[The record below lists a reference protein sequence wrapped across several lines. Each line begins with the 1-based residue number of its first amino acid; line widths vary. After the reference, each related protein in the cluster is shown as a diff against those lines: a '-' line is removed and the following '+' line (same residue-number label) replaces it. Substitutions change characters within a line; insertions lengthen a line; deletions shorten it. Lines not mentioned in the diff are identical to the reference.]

1 MANEVDKVI
10 KELWYPISE
19 LADSIIEIE
28 NSIEDDGSSLIA
40 LDLLHKTHRLL
51 LDNFIGRISS
61 GPYGYILIEDVFA
74 ELEKRDC
81 DISPLVMFYL
91 AKYLMNG
98 GSNCEEALPFLS
110 KSLEYSITSKHPID
124 SPVDVAFTHAAVSYL
139 SNKKNASEIDKL
151 YSAAIELISDSGS
164 FNSIKQISGLDLFIL
179 FAFIVK
185 EKANLDMI
193 HEFCK
198 DECDI
203 RDADPLFSVE
213 HNFLNYAYEN
223 DLSNKDISELHLV
236 KMIALYIEEVSL
248 DELSQFYEDK
258 FHTRDDVALGS
269 IPLKSLEDVIRV
281 FFDKELLNTSSSE

>member
-1 MANEVDKVI
+1 MSNEVDKVF
-10 KELWYPISE
+10 KELWYPINE
-19 LADSIIEIE
+19 LAGSIIEIE
-28 NSIEDDGSSLIA
+28 NSIEEDGSSLVA
-40 LDLLHKTHRLL
+40 LELLHKTHRLL
-51 LDNFIGRISS
+51 LDNFIGRIAS
-61 GPYGYILIEDVFA
+61 GPYGYILIEEFFD

-110 KSLEYSITSKHPID
+110 KSIEYSVTSKHPID

-185 EKANLDMI
+185 EKASLDMI

-198 DECDI
+198 DEFDM
-203 RDADPLFSVE
+203 RDDDPLFSVE
-213 HNFLNYAYEN
+213 HNFLKYAYSE
-223 DLSNKDISELHLV
+223 DFANKDVSDLHLV
-236 KMIALYIEEVSL
+236 KMIALYIKEASL
-248 DELSQFYEDK
+248 DELSQFYEEQ
-258 FHTRDDVALGS
+258 FHTRNDVSLGS
-269 IPLKSLEDVIRV
+269 IPRKILKSFGYSVDPL
-281 FFDKELLNTSSSE
+281 

>member
-1 MANEVDKVI
+1 MSNEVNEVI

-28 NSIEDDGSSLIA
+28 NSIEDEGSSLVA
-40 LDLLHKTHRLL
+40 LQLLHKTQRLL
-51 LDNFIGRISS
+51 LDNFIGRMVS

-91 AKYLMNG
+91 AKYLMND
-98 GSNCEEALPFLS
+98 GSNCEKALPFLS
-110 KSLEYSITSKHPID
+110 KSLEYSITSKHPMD

-139 SNKKNASEIDKL
+139 SNKKDACEIDKL
-151 YSAAIELISDSGS
+151 YATAVELINDSGS

-185 EKANLDMI
+185 EKAGLDMI

-203 RDADPLFSVE
+203 RDDDPLFSVE
-213 HNFLNYAYEN
+213 HNFLNYVYSN
-223 DLSNKDISELHLV
+223 DFSNKDISDLHLV

-248 DELSQFYEDK
+248 DELSQFYEEQ
-258 FHTRDDVALGS
+258 FHTRNDVSLRS
-269 IPLKSLEDVIRV
+269 IPLNSLEGVIRAV
-281 FFDKELLNTSSSE
+281 FDKELLNTSSSE